1 MKTKLLLTIL
11 AATLAQGC
19 ASYDKT
25 VEHASKLSC
34 SELVEQCN
42 EVARSVPHQKGYV
55 PDPGPTVT
63 GYGVNAYSTGYNS
76 AYATVTP
83 YTRPSQQSYYNSGVA
98 IGNAVRVQKYNTI
111 IQVCKDQYA
120 ARCAR

>member
-1 MKTKLLLTIL
+1 MKIAIIL
-11 AATLAQGC
+11 VAATLAQGC
-19 ASYDKT
+19 ASYSQ
-25 VEHASKLSC
+25 VAERAAKLSC
-34 SELVEQCN
+34 AELVDQCN

-55 PDPGPTVT
+55 PDTGPTVT
-63 GYGVNAYSTGYNS
+63 GYGVSAYATGYNS

>member
-1 MKTKLLLTIL
+1 MKIAIIL
-11 AATLAQGC
+11 VAATLAQGC
-19 ASYDKT
+19 ASYSQ
-25 VEHASKLSC
+25 VAERAAKLSC
-34 SELVEQCN
+34 AELVDQCN

-55 PDPGPTVT
+55 PDPGATVT
-63 GYGVNAYSTGYNS
+63 GYAVNAYSTGYNS

-98 IGNAVRVQKYNTI
+98 IGNAVRAQKYNTI